1 MLLSNLFLLAVDVP
15 TLDHS
20 LSDVAGKDNFAP
32 GDYTDVVHFYH
43 QWATHLHGNL
53 GIWHSVYGTF
63 ANPMIKLFYAI
74 VSGLDKVFNSVFSI
88 LGWDGTLS
96 AKGSPLHALYMVI
109 STIGWALLG
118 ASIIILAL
126 QSLTHTV
133 RWGKVLPNIFMVSL
147 TLTVLPL
154 LMRTVNGQSRTV
166 GNIVVTAKNDIN
178 KAAGNDNG
186 ASAADLAIQPIKNNV
201 IDMARIANKGWK
213 YDPNNINPSST
224 NSIRTKTDVNN
235 LDLGASMDPKS
246 LKQFKGFDKK
256 IAGKGDNKVSEPFKY
271 HLITNKGA
279 DASQETSYSLVKNE
293 NGTGMGNLND
303 YSYTRYDV
311 EWLPLTAQSIILGI
325 IYVVAAFRVVKDI
338 FELTLMNLIAPLL
351 AYKSTRSTKT
361 LRDLIN
367 SIIGLYLSIDIMFLV
382 IKVFMIFLGSFP
394 DKLSG
399 LGLNF
404 FQKGMVIAI
413 IYAAAGY
420 AMFAGVSYFERV
432 TGVSQGFSAS
442 TGQIMAAGAAGVAA
456 GAAGVKLAKAAG
468 SMLNNGVTRLGNS
481 SVFSGISNSNKD
493 SKAHAPSS
501 SNLSNDN
508 KNESNPVNSSD
519 VDLNSDYHNN
529 SDNKN
534 DLNHQDG
541 SKDTTQNSEN
551 NSDNHNNSDSQNVE
565 ENSGNSNLDENNA
578 ATSEQDSSTHL
589 GDENTD
595 ATNDEDQDIANEL
608 DETNPAS
615 IDYGMDQNP
624 DQDIVNGDQNGNYES
639 NNSGYNDENQDID
652 NVDGSDNQLNQD
664 LGDDYA
670 NISNNENQDI
680 DNQLSQDDP
689 SGVDYGADQNL
700 NQDESPANYTDSYQD
715 SNPETNQDA
724 DNANG
729 YNDPITQ
736 NPDDGYT
743 DIYNGYTDYPY
754 DNQGGYDPNQIS
766 DTVDSYED
774 PMNQDLDDGYTDIY
788 NGYTD
793 YNNQSGYDPN
803 QVSDTVDSYENPMNQ
818 DLSNGHTDFPDNQV
832 ESSSNQIDG
841 TQVDNANSGAD
852 NYPPAIPDSPQPN
865 FDFSKDVKNPVDPSS
880 NTSNIVNNSVD
891 KTNQSFT
898 DKMGDISKNYLRNRN
913 FNLSPKGN
921 VHGVDSEKFEDE

>member
-361 LRDLIN
+361 LRDLIS

-481 SVFSGISNSNKD
+481 SVFSGISNSN
-493 SKAHAPSS
+493 
-501 SNLSNDN
+501 
-508 KNESNPVNSSD
+508 
-519 VDLNSDYHNN
+519 NN

-565 ENSGNSNLDENNA
+565 ENSGNSNLDENNT

-595 ATNDEDQDIANEL
+595 ATNDEDQDIA
-608 DETNPAS
+608 
-615 IDYGMDQNP
+615 
-624 DQDIVNGDQNGNYES
+624 
-639 NNSGYNDENQDID
+639 

-754 DNQGGYDPNQIS
+754 DNQGGYDPNQI
-766 DTVDSYED
+766 
-774 PMNQDLDDGYTDIY
+774 
-788 NGYTD
+788 
-793 YNNQSGYDPN
+793 
-803 QVSDTVDSYENPMNQ
+803 SDTVDSYENPMNQ

>member
-1 MLLSNLFLLAVDVP
+1 MLLTNLFLLAVDVP
-15 TLDHS
+15 KLDHS

-201 IDMARIANKGWK
+201 IDMARITNKGWK

-361 LRDLIN
+361 LRDLIS

-481 SVFSGISNSNKD
+481 SIFSGISNSNKD

-519 VDLNSDYHNN
+519 VDLNSDHHNN

-624 DQDIVNGDQNGNYES
+624 DQDI
-639 NNSGYNDENQDID
+639 D
-652 NVDGSDNQLNQD
+652 NVDGSNNQLNQD

-754 DNQGGYDPNQIS
+754 DNQGGYDPNQ
-766 DTVDSYED
+766 
-774 PMNQDLDDGYTDIY
+774 
-788 NGYTD
+788 
-793 YNNQSGYDPN
+793 
-803 QVSDTVDSYENPMNQ
+803 VSDTVDSYENPMNQ

-852 NYPPAIPDSPQPN
+852 NYPPSIPDSPQPN

>member
-361 LRDLIN
+361 LRDLIS

-519 VDLNSDYHNN
+519 VDLNSDNHNN

-541 SKDTTQNSEN
+541 SKDTTHNSEN

-624 DQDIVNGDQNGNYES
+624 D
-639 NNSGYNDENQDID
+639 QDID

-766 DTVDSYED
+766 DTVDSYE
-774 PMNQDLDDGYTDIY
+774 
-788 NGYTD
+788 
-793 YNNQSGYDPN
+793 
-803 QVSDTVDSYENPMNQ
+803 NPMNQ

-841 TQVDNANSGAD
+841 TQVDNAAD

>member
-519 VDLNSDYHNN
+519 VDLNSDNHNN

-565 ENSGNSNLDENNA
+565 ENSGNSNLDENNT

-595 ATNDEDQDIANEL
+595 ATNEL

-766 DTVDSYED
+766 DTVDSYE
-774 PMNQDLDDGYTDIY
+774 
-788 NGYTD
+788 
-793 YNNQSGYDPN
+793 
-803 QVSDTVDSYENPMNQ
+803 NPMNQ

>member
-361 LRDLIN
+361 LRDLIS

-394 DKLSG
+394 DKLSS

-456 GAAGVKLAKAAG
+456 GTAGVKLAKAAG

-519 VDLNSDYHNN
+519 VDLNSDHHNN

-565 ENSGNSNLDENNA
+565 ENSGNSNLDENNG

-595 ATNDEDQDIANEL
+595 ATNDEDQDIAN
-608 DETNPAS
+608 
-615 IDYGMDQNP
+615 
-624 DQDIVNGDQNGNYES
+624 
-639 NNSGYNDENQDID
+639 
-652 NVDGSDNQLNQD
+652 
-664 LGDDYA
+664 
-670 NISNNENQDI
+670 
-680 DNQLSQDDP
+680 
-689 SGVDYGADQNL
+689 
-700 NQDESPANYTDSYQD
+700 
-715 SNPETNQDA
+715 
-724 DNANG
+724 G
-729 YNDPITQ
+729 YNDPIIQ

-754 DNQGGYDPNQIS
+754 DNQGGYDPNQI
-766 DTVDSYED
+766 
-774 PMNQDLDDGYTDIY
+774 
-788 NGYTD
+788 
-793 YNNQSGYDPN
+793 
-803 QVSDTVDSYENPMNQ
+803 SDTVDSYENPMNQ

>member
-519 VDLNSDYHNN
+519 IDLNSDYHNN

-595 ATNDEDQDIANEL
+595 ATNEL

-766 DTVDSYED
+766 DTVDSYE
-774 PMNQDLDDGYTDIY
+774 
-788 NGYTD
+788 
-793 YNNQSGYDPN
+793 
-803 QVSDTVDSYENPMNQ
+803 NPMNQ

-852 NYPPAIPDSPQPN
+852 NYPPAVPDSPQPN

>member
-1 MLLSNLFLLAVDVP
+1 
-15 TLDHS
+15 
-20 LSDVAGKDNFAP
+20 
-32 GDYTDVVHFYH
+32 
-43 QWATHLHGNL
+43 
-53 GIWHSVYGTF
+53 
-63 ANPMIKLFYAI
+63 
-74 VSGLDKVFNSVFSI
+74 
-88 LGWDGTLS
+88 
-96 AKGSPLHALYMVI
+96 
-109 STIGWALLG
+109 
-118 ASIIILAL
+118 
-126 QSLTHTV
+126 
-133 RWGKVLPNIFMVSL
+133 
-147 TLTVLPL
+147 
-154 LMRTVNGQSRTV
+154 
-166 GNIVVTAKNDIN
+166 
-178 KAAGNDNG
+178 
-186 ASAADLAIQPIKNNV
+186 
-201 IDMARIANKGWK
+201 
-213 YDPNNINPSST
+213 
-224 NSIRTKTDVNN
+224 
-235 LDLGASMDPKS
+235 
-246 LKQFKGFDKK
+246 
-256 IAGKGDNKVSEPFKY
+256 
-271 HLITNKGA
+271 
-279 DASQETSYSLVKNE
+279 
-293 NGTGMGNLND
+293 
-303 YSYTRYDV
+303 
-311 EWLPLTAQSIILGI
+311 
-325 IYVVAAFRVVKDI
+325 
-338 FELTLMNLIAPLL
+338 
-351 AYKSTRSTKT
+351 
-361 LRDLIN
+361 
-367 SIIGLYLSIDIMFLV
+367 
-382 IKVFMIFLGSFP
+382 
-394 DKLSG
+394 
-399 LGLNF
+399 
-404 FQKGMVIAI
+404 
-413 IYAAAGY
+413 
-420 AMFAGVSYFERV
+420 
-432 TGVSQGFSAS
+432 
-442 TGQIMAAGAAGVAA
+442 
-456 GAAGVKLAKAAG
+456 
-468 SMLNNGVTRLGNS
+468 
-481 SVFSGISNSNKD
+481 
-493 SKAHAPSS
+493 
-501 SNLSNDN
+501 
-508 KNESNPVNSSD
+508 
-519 VDLNSDYHNN
+519 
-529 SDNKN
+529 
-534 DLNHQDG
+534 
-541 SKDTTQNSEN
+541 
-551 NSDNHNNSDSQNVE
+551 
-565 ENSGNSNLDENNA
+565 
-578 ATSEQDSSTHL
+578 
-589 GDENTD
+589 
-595 ATNDEDQDIANEL
+595 
-608 DETNPAS
+608 
-615 IDYGMDQNP
+615 MDQNP

-774 PMNQDLDDGYTDIY
+774 PMNQGLDDGYTDIY

-818 DLSNGHTDFPDNQV
+818 DLSSGHTDFPDNQV

>member
-361 LRDLIN
+361 LRDLIS

-501 SNLSNDN
+501 RNLSNDN

-519 VDLNSDYHNN
+519 VDLNSDNHNN

-624 DQDIVNGDQNGNYES
+624 DQDI
-639 NNSGYNDENQDID
+639 D

-715 SNPETNQDA
+715 SNPETSQDA

-754 DNQGGYDPNQIS
+754 DNQG
-766 DTVDSYED
+766 
-774 PMNQDLDDGYTDIY
+774 
-788 NGYTD
+788 
-793 YNNQSGYDPN
+793 GYDPN

-841 TQVDNANSGAD
+841 TQVDNAAD

>member
-1 MLLSNLFLLAVDVP
+1 MLLTNLFLLAVDVP
-15 TLDHS
+15 KLDHS

-361 LRDLIN
+361 LRDLIS

-481 SVFSGISNSNKD
+481 SIFSGISNSNKD

-519 VDLNSDYHNN
+519 VDLNSEHHNN

-624 DQDIVNGDQNGNYES
+624 D
-639 NNSGYNDENQDID
+639 QDID

-754 DNQGGYDPNQIS
+754 DNQGGYDPNQ
-766 DTVDSYED
+766 
-774 PMNQDLDDGYTDIY
+774 
-788 NGYTD
+788 
-793 YNNQSGYDPN
+793 
-803 QVSDTVDSYENPMNQ
+803 VSDTVDSYENPMNQ

-852 NYPPAIPDSPQPN
+852 NYPPSIPDSPQPN

>member
-1 MLLSNLFLLAVDVP
+1 MLLTNLFLLAVDVP
-15 TLDHS
+15 KLDHS

-361 LRDLIN
+361 LRDLIS

-481 SVFSGISNSNKD
+481 SIFSGISNSNKD

-519 VDLNSDYHNN
+519 VDLNSDHHNN

-624 DQDIVNGDQNGNYES
+624 DQDI
-639 NNSGYNDENQDID
+639 D
-652 NVDGSDNQLNQD
+652 NIDGSDNQLNQD

-700 NQDESPANYTDSYQD
+700 NQDESPANYADSYQD
-715 SNPETNQDA
+715 SNPETNQDE

-754 DNQGGYDPNQIS
+754 DNQG
-766 DTVDSYED
+766 
-774 PMNQDLDDGYTDIY
+774 
-788 NGYTD
+788 
-793 YNNQSGYDPN
+793 GYDPN

-852 NYPPAIPDSPQPN
+852 NYPPSIPDSPQPN

>member
-32 GDYTDVVHFYH
+32 GDYTDIVHFYH

-133 RWGKVLPNIFMVSL
+133 RWGKVLSNIFMVSL

-351 AYKSTRSTKT
+351 AYKSTRSTKS

-404 FQKGMVIAI
+404 FQKGMVVAI

-468 SMLNNGVTRLGNS
+468 SSMLNGVTRLGNS

-508 KNESNPVNSSD
+508 KNESNPVSSSD
-519 VDLNSDYHNN
+519 VDLNSDHHNN

-551 NSDNHNNSDSQNVE
+551 NSDNHNNSDSQN
-565 ENSGNSNLDENNA
+565 ENNSNSNIDENNA
-578 ATSEQDSSTHL
+578 AMSDQDSATHL
-589 GDENTD
+589 GDVDSNQ
-595 ATNDEDQDIANEL
+595 DQDIDNEL
-608 DETNPAS
+608 DETNPSS
-615 IDYGMDQNP
+615 IDYGMD
-624 DQDIVNGDQNGNYES
+624 
-639 NNSGYNDENQDID
+639 
-652 NVDGSDNQLNQD
+652 
-664 LGDDYA
+664 
-670 NISNNENQDI
+670 
-680 DNQLSQDDP
+680 
-689 SGVDYGADQNL
+689 
-700 NQDESPANYTDSYQD
+700 
-715 SNPETNQDA
+715 
-724 DNANG
+724 
-729 YNDPITQ
+729 Q

-754 DNQGGYDPNQIS
+754 DNPGEYDPNQIS
-766 DTVDSYED
+766 DTTDNHD
-774 PMNQDLDDGYTDIY
+774 NPINQDFSNNHVD
-788 NGYTD
+788 NA
-793 YNNQSGYDPN
+793 NNQI
-803 QVSDTVDSYENPMNQ
+803 
-818 DLSNGHTDFPDNQV
+818 
-832 ESSSNQIDG
+832 ESSSNQTDG
-841 TQVDNANSGAD
+841 VQAD
-852 NYPPAIPDSPQPN
+852 NTDPGIDYPPSVPDSPQPN
-865 FDFSKDVKNPVDPSS
+865 FDFSNDVKTPVDPS
-880 NTSNIVNNSVD
+880 TTNNVTKD
-891 KTNQSFT
+891 TDGKNNQSFT
-898 DKMGDISKNYLRNRN
+898 DKMGDISKNYLKNRN

-921 VHGVDSEKFEDE
+921 VHGVDSDKFEDE

>member
-361 LRDLIN
+361 LRDLIS

-519 VDLNSDYHNN
+519 VDLNSD
-529 SDNKN
+529 
-534 DLNHQDG
+534 
-541 SKDTTQNSEN
+541 
-551 NSDNHNNSDSQNVE
+551 NHNNSDSQNVE

-639 NNSGYNDENQDID
+639 NNLGYNDENQDID

>member
-1 MLLSNLFLLAVDVP
+1 MLLTNLFLLAVDVP
-15 TLDHS
+15 KLDHS

-361 LRDLIN
+361 LRDLIS

-519 VDLNSDYHNN
+519 VDLNSDHHNN

-624 DQDIVNGDQNGNYES
+624 D
-639 NNSGYNDENQDID
+639 QDID

-754 DNQGGYDPNQIS
+754 DNQG
-766 DTVDSYED
+766 
-774 PMNQDLDDGYTDIY
+774 
-788 NGYTD
+788 
-793 YNNQSGYDPN
+793 GYDPN

>member
-32 GDYTDVVHFYH
+32 GDYTDIVHFYH

-361 LRDLIN
+361 LRDLIS

-519 VDLNSDYHNN
+519 VDLNSD
-529 SDNKN
+529 
-534 DLNHQDG
+534 
-541 SKDTTQNSEN
+541 
-551 NSDNHNNSDSQNVE
+551 NHNNSDSQNIE
-565 ENSGNSNLDENNA
+565 ENSGNSNLDENNT

-689 SGVDYGADQNL
+689 RGVDYGADQNL

-724 DNANG
+724 DNTNG

-774 PMNQDLDDGYTDIY
+774 SMNQGLDDGYTDIY

>member
-361 LRDLIN
+361 LRDLIS

-519 VDLNSDYHNN
+519 VDLNSDHHNN

-565 ENSGNSNLDENNA
+565 ENSGNSNLDENNT

-595 ATNDEDQDIANEL
+595 ATNDEDQDIAN
-608 DETNPAS
+608 
-615 IDYGMDQNP
+615 
-624 DQDIVNGDQNGNYES
+624 
-639 NNSGYNDENQDID
+639 
-652 NVDGSDNQLNQD
+652 
-664 LGDDYA
+664 
-670 NISNNENQDI
+670 
-680 DNQLSQDDP
+680 
-689 SGVDYGADQNL
+689 
-700 NQDESPANYTDSYQD
+700 
-715 SNPETNQDA
+715 
-724 DNANG
+724 G
-729 YNDPITQ
+729 YNDPIIQ

-754 DNQGGYDPNQIS
+754 DNQGGYDPNQI
-766 DTVDSYED
+766 
-774 PMNQDLDDGYTDIY
+774 
-788 NGYTD
+788 
-793 YNNQSGYDPN
+793 
-803 QVSDTVDSYENPMNQ
+803 SDTVDSYENPMNQ

>member
-186 ASAADLAIQPIKNNV
+186 ASATDLAIQPIKNNV

-311 EWLPLTAQSIILGI
+311 EWLPLTAHSIILGI

-361 LRDLIN
+361 LRDLIS

-481 SVFSGISNSNKD
+481 SVFSGISNSN
-493 SKAHAPSS
+493 
-501 SNLSNDN
+501 
-508 KNESNPVNSSD
+508 
-519 VDLNSDYHNN
+519 NN

-565 ENSGNSNLDENNA
+565 ENSGNSNLDENNT

-595 ATNDEDQDIANEL
+595 ATNDEDQDIA
-608 DETNPAS
+608 
-615 IDYGMDQNP
+615 
-624 DQDIVNGDQNGNYES
+624 
-639 NNSGYNDENQDID
+639 

-766 DTVDSYED
+766 DTVDSYE
-774 PMNQDLDDGYTDIY
+774 
-788 NGYTD
+788 
-793 YNNQSGYDPN
+793 
-803 QVSDTVDSYENPMNQ
+803 NPMNQ

-832 ESSSNQIDG
+832 ESSSNQIDR
-841 TQVDNANSGAD
+841 TQVDNAAD

>member
-32 GDYTDVVHFYH
+32 GDYTDIVHFYH

-351 AYKSTRSTKT
+351 AYKSTRSTKS

-404 FQKGMVIAI
+404 FQKGMVVAI

-468 SMLNNGVTRLGNS
+468 SSMLNGVTRLGNS

-508 KNESNPVNSSD
+508 KNESNPVSSSD
-519 VDLNSDYHNN
+519 VDL
-529 SDNKN
+529 
-534 DLNHQDG
+534 
-541 SKDTTQNSEN
+541 
-551 NSDNHNNSDSQNVE
+551 
-565 ENSGNSNLDENNA
+565 
-578 ATSEQDSSTHL
+578 
-589 GDENTD
+589 
-595 ATNDEDQDIANEL
+595 
-608 DETNPAS
+608 DETNPSS
-615 IDYGMDQNP
+615 IDYGMD
-624 DQDIVNGDQNGNYES
+624 
-639 NNSGYNDENQDID
+639 
-652 NVDGSDNQLNQD
+652 
-664 LGDDYA
+664 
-670 NISNNENQDI
+670 
-680 DNQLSQDDP
+680 
-689 SGVDYGADQNL
+689 
-700 NQDESPANYTDSYQD
+700 
-715 SNPETNQDA
+715 
-724 DNANG
+724 
-729 YNDPITQ
+729 Q

-754 DNQGGYDPNQIS
+754 DNPGEYDPNQIS
-766 DTVDSYED
+766 DTTDNHD
-774 PMNQDLDDGYTDIY
+774 NPINQDFSNNHVD
-788 NGYTD
+788 NA
-793 YNNQSGYDPN
+793 NNQI
-803 QVSDTVDSYENPMNQ
+803 
-818 DLSNGHTDFPDNQV
+818 
-832 ESSSNQIDG
+832 ESSSNQTDG
-841 TQVDNANSGAD
+841 VQAD
-852 NYPPAIPDSPQPN
+852 NTDPGIDYPPSVPDSPQPN
-865 FDFSKDVKNPVDPSS
+865 FDFSNDVKTPVDPS
-880 NTSNIVNNSVD
+880 TTNNVTKD
-891 KTNQSFT
+891 TDGKNNQSFT
-898 DKMGDISKNYLRNRN
+898 DKMGDISKNYLKNRN

-921 VHGVDSEKFEDE
+921 VHGVDSDKFEDE

>member
-1 MLLSNLFLLAVDVP
+1 MLLTNLFLLAADVP
-15 TLDHS
+15 KLDHS

-178 KAAGNDNG
+178 KAASNDNG

-361 LRDLIN
+361 LRDLIS

-481 SVFSGISNSNKD
+481 SIFSGISNSNKD

-519 VDLNSDYHNN
+519 VDLNSDHHNN

-595 ATNDEDQDIANEL
+595 ATNDEDQDIGNEL

-624 DQDIVNGDQNGNYES
+624 DQDI
-639 NNSGYNDENQDID
+639 D
-652 NVDGSDNQLNQD
+652 NIDGSDNQLNQD

-700 NQDESPANYTDSYQD
+700 NQDESPANYADSYQD
-715 SNPETNQDA
+715 SNPETNQDE

-754 DNQGGYDPNQIS
+754 DNQG
-766 DTVDSYED
+766 
-774 PMNQDLDDGYTDIY
+774 
-788 NGYTD
+788 
-793 YNNQSGYDPN
+793 GYDPN

-852 NYPPAIPDSPQPN
+852 NYPPSIPDSPQPN

>member
-361 LRDLIN
+361 LRDLIS

-481 SVFSGISNSNKD
+481 SVFSGISNSN
-493 SKAHAPSS
+493 
-501 SNLSNDN
+501 
-508 KNESNPVNSSD
+508 
-519 VDLNSDYHNN
+519 NN

-565 ENSGNSNLDENNA
+565 ENSGNSNLDENNT

-595 ATNDEDQDIANEL
+595 ATNDEDQDIA
-608 DETNPAS
+608 
-615 IDYGMDQNP
+615 
-624 DQDIVNGDQNGNYES
+624 
-639 NNSGYNDENQDID
+639 

-766 DTVDSYED
+766 DTVDSYE
-774 PMNQDLDDGYTDIY
+774 
-788 NGYTD
+788 
-793 YNNQSGYDPN
+793 
-803 QVSDTVDSYENPMNQ
+803 NPMNQ

-832 ESSSNQIDG
+832 ESSSNQIDR
-841 TQVDNANSGAD
+841 TQVDNAAD

>member
-1 MLLSNLFLLAVDVP
+1 MLLTNLFLLAVDVP
-15 TLDHS
+15 KLDHS

-361 LRDLIN
+361 LRDLIS

-481 SVFSGISNSNKD
+481 SIFSGISNSNKD

-519 VDLNSDYHNN
+519 VDLNSDHHNN

-595 ATNDEDQDIANEL
+595 ATNDEDQNIANEL

-624 DQDIVNGDQNGNYES
+624 D
-639 NNSGYNDENQDID
+639 QDID

-715 SNPETNQDA
+715 SNPEINQDA

-754 DNQGGYDPNQIS
+754 DNQGGYDPNQ
-766 DTVDSYED
+766 
-774 PMNQDLDDGYTDIY
+774 
-788 NGYTD
+788 
-793 YNNQSGYDPN
+793 
-803 QVSDTVDSYENPMNQ
+803 VSDTVDSYENPMNQ

-841 TQVDNANSGAD
+841 IQVDNANSGAD
-852 NYPPAIPDSPQPN
+852 NYPPSISDSPQPN

>member
-256 IAGKGDNKVSEPFKY
+256 IAGRGDNKVSEPFKY

-351 AYKSTRSTKT
+351 AYKSTRSTKS

-394 DKLSG
+394 DKLG
-399 LGLNF
+399 GITLNF

-468 SMLNNGVTRLGNS
+468 STMLNGVTRLGNS

-493 SKAHAPSS
+493 SAHAPSS
-501 SNLSNDN
+501 NNLSNDN

-519 VDLNSDYHNN
+519 VDLNNDHHNN

-578 ATSEQDSSTHL
+578 ATSEQDSSTRL

-766 DTVDSYED
+766 DTVDNYED
-774 PMNQDLDDGYTDIY
+774 PMNQGLDDGYTDIY

-803 QVSDTVDSYENPMNQ
+803 QTMDNTDNHDNPINQ
-818 DLSNGHTDFPDNQV
+818 DFSNNHVDNANNQI
-832 ESSSNQIDG
+832 ESSSNQTDG
-841 TQVDNANSGAD
+841 VQAD
-852 NYPPAIPDSPQPN
+852 NTDPGIDYPPSVPDSPQPN
-865 FDFSKDVKNPVDPSS
+865 FDFSNDVKTPVDPS
-880 NTSNIVNNSVD
+880 TTNNVTKD
-891 KTNQSFT
+891 TDGKNNQSFT
-898 DKMGDISKNYLRNRN
+898 DKMGDISKNYLKNRN

>member
-186 ASAADLAIQPIKNNV
+186 ASATDLAIQPIKNNV

-361 LRDLIN
+361 LRDLIS

-481 SVFSGISNSNKD
+481 SVFSGISNSN
-493 SKAHAPSS
+493 
-501 SNLSNDN
+501 
-508 KNESNPVNSSD
+508 
-519 VDLNSDYHNN
+519 NN

-565 ENSGNSNLDENNA
+565 ENSGNSNLDENNT

-595 ATNDEDQDIANEL
+595 ATNDEDQDIA
-608 DETNPAS
+608 
-615 IDYGMDQNP
+615 
-624 DQDIVNGDQNGNYES
+624 
-639 NNSGYNDENQDID
+639 

-700 NQDESPANYTDSYQD
+700 KQDESPANYTDSYQD

-766 DTVDSYED
+766 DTVDSYE
-774 PMNQDLDDGYTDIY
+774 
-788 NGYTD
+788 
-793 YNNQSGYDPN
+793 
-803 QVSDTVDSYENPMNQ
+803 NPMNQ

-832 ESSSNQIDG
+832 ESSSNQIDR
-841 TQVDNANSGAD
+841 TQVDNAAD

>member
-361 LRDLIN
+361 LRDLIS

-519 VDLNSDYHNN
+519 VDLNSD
-529 SDNKN
+529 
-534 DLNHQDG
+534 
-541 SKDTTQNSEN
+541 
-551 NSDNHNNSDSQNVE
+551 NHNNSDSQNIE
-565 ENSGNSNLDENNA
+565 ENSGNSNLDENNT

-639 NNSGYNDENQDID
+639 NNLGYNDENQDID

-774 PMNQDLDDGYTDIY
+774 PMNQGLDDGYTDIY

>member
-1 MLLSNLFLLAVDVP
+1 MLLTNLFLLAVDVP
-15 TLDHS
+15 KLDHS

-361 LRDLIN
+361 LRDLIS

-442 TGQIMAAGAAGVAA
+442 TGQIMAAGAAG
-456 GAAGVKLAKAAG
+456 AAGVKLAKAAG

-481 SVFSGISNSNKD
+481 SIFSGISNSNKD

-519 VDLNSDYHNN
+519 VDLNSDHHNN

-624 DQDIVNGDQNGNYES
+624 D
-639 NNSGYNDENQDID
+639 QDID

-754 DNQGGYDPNQIS
+754 DNQGGYDPNQ
-766 DTVDSYED
+766 
-774 PMNQDLDDGYTDIY
+774 
-788 NGYTD
+788 
-793 YNNQSGYDPN
+793 
-803 QVSDTVDSYENPMNQ
+803 VSDTVDSYENPMNQ

-852 NYPPAIPDSPQPN
+852 NYPPSIPDSPQPN

>member
-32 GDYTDVVHFYH
+32 GDYTDIVHFYH

-154 LMRTVNGQSRTV
+154 LMRTINGQSRTV

-361 LRDLIN
+361 LRDLIS

-456 GAAGVKLAKAAG
+456 G

-519 VDLNSDYHNN
+519 VDLNSDHHNN

-624 DQDIVNGDQNGNYES
+624 DQDI
-639 NNSGYNDENQDID
+639 D

-670 NISNNENQDI
+670 NISNNEHQDI

-700 NQDESPANYTDSYQD
+700 NQDESPVNYTDSYQD

-754 DNQGGYDPNQIS
+754 DNQG
-766 DTVDSYED
+766 
-774 PMNQDLDDGYTDIY
+774 
-788 NGYTD
+788 
-793 YNNQSGYDPN
+793 GYDPN

>member
-1 MLLSNLFLLAVDVP
+1 
-15 TLDHS
+15 
-20 LSDVAGKDNFAP
+20 
-32 GDYTDVVHFYH
+32 
-43 QWATHLHGNL
+43 
-53 GIWHSVYGTF
+53 
-63 ANPMIKLFYAI
+63 
-74 VSGLDKVFNSVFSI
+74 
-88 LGWDGTLS
+88 
-96 AKGSPLHALYMVI
+96 
-109 STIGWALLG
+109 
-118 ASIIILAL
+118 
-126 QSLTHTV
+126 
-133 RWGKVLPNIFMVSL
+133 
-147 TLTVLPL
+147 
-154 LMRTVNGQSRTV
+154 
-166 GNIVVTAKNDIN
+166 
-178 KAAGNDNG
+178 
-186 ASAADLAIQPIKNNV
+186 
-201 IDMARIANKGWK
+201 
-213 YDPNNINPSST
+213 
-224 NSIRTKTDVNN
+224 
-235 LDLGASMDPKS
+235 
-246 LKQFKGFDKK
+246 
-256 IAGKGDNKVSEPFKY
+256 
-271 HLITNKGA
+271 
-279 DASQETSYSLVKNE
+279 
-293 NGTGMGNLND
+293 
-303 YSYTRYDV
+303 
-311 EWLPLTAQSIILGI
+311 
-325 IYVVAAFRVVKDI
+325 
-338 FELTLMNLIAPLL
+338 
-351 AYKSTRSTKT
+351 
-361 LRDLIN
+361 
-367 SIIGLYLSIDIMFLV
+367 
-382 IKVFMIFLGSFP
+382 
-394 DKLSG
+394 
-399 LGLNF
+399 
-404 FQKGMVIAI
+404 
-413 IYAAAGY
+413 
-420 AMFAGVSYFERV
+420 
-432 TGVSQGFSAS
+432 
-442 TGQIMAAGAAGVAA
+442 
-456 GAAGVKLAKAAG
+456 
-468 SMLNNGVTRLGNS
+468 
-481 SVFSGISNSNKD
+481 
-493 SKAHAPSS
+493 
-501 SNLSNDN
+501 
-508 KNESNPVNSSD
+508 
-519 VDLNSDYHNN
+519 
-529 SDNKN
+529 
-534 DLNHQDG
+534 
-541 SKDTTQNSEN
+541 
-551 NSDNHNNSDSQNVE
+551 
-565 ENSGNSNLDENNA
+565 
-578 ATSEQDSSTHL
+578 
-589 GDENTD
+589 
-595 ATNDEDQDIANEL
+595 
-608 DETNPAS
+608 
-615 IDYGMDQNP
+615 MDQNP

-774 PMNQDLDDGYTDIY
+774 PMNQGLDDGYTDIY

-841 TQVDNANSGAD
+841 TQVDNATD

>member
-126 QSLTHTV
+126 QLLTHTV

-361 LRDLIN
+361 LRDLIS

-481 SVFSGISNSNKD
+481 SVFSGISNSN
-493 SKAHAPSS
+493 
-501 SNLSNDN
+501 
-508 KNESNPVNSSD
+508 
-519 VDLNSDYHNN
+519 NN

-565 ENSGNSNLDENNA
+565 ENSGNSNLDENNT

-595 ATNDEDQDIANEL
+595 ATNDEDQDIA
-608 DETNPAS
+608 
-615 IDYGMDQNP
+615 
-624 DQDIVNGDQNGNYES
+624 
-639 NNSGYNDENQDID
+639 

-766 DTVDSYED
+766 DTVDSYE
-774 PMNQDLDDGYTDIY
+774 
-788 NGYTD
+788 
-793 YNNQSGYDPN
+793 
-803 QVSDTVDSYENPMNQ
+803 NPMNQ

-832 ESSSNQIDG
+832 ESSSNQIDR
-841 TQVDNANSGAD
+841 TQVDNAAD

>member
-1 MLLSNLFLLAVDVP
+1 MLLTNLFLLAVDVP
-15 TLDHS
+15 KLDHS

-361 LRDLIN
+361 LRDLIS

-481 SVFSGISNSNKD
+481 SIFSGISNSNKD

-519 VDLNSDYHNN
+519 VDLNSDHHNN

-624 DQDIVNGDQNGNYES
+624 D
-639 NNSGYNDENQDID
+639 QDID

-754 DNQGGYDPNQIS
+754 DNQGGYDPNQ
-766 DTVDSYED
+766 
-774 PMNQDLDDGYTDIY
+774 
-788 NGYTD
+788 
-793 YNNQSGYDPN
+793 
-803 QVSDTVDSYENPMNQ
+803 VSDTVDSYENPMNQ

-852 NYPPAIPDSPQPN
+852 NYPPSIPDSPQPN

>member
-186 ASAADLAIQPIKNNV
+186 ASATDLAIQPIKNNV

-293 NGTGMGNLND
+293 NGIGMGNLND

-361 LRDLIN
+361 LRDLIS

-481 SVFSGISNSNKD
+481 SVFSGISNSN
-493 SKAHAPSS
+493 
-501 SNLSNDN
+501 
-508 KNESNPVNSSD
+508 
-519 VDLNSDYHNN
+519 NN

-565 ENSGNSNLDENNA
+565 ENSGNSNLDENNT

-595 ATNDEDQDIANEL
+595 ATNDEDQDIA
-608 DETNPAS
+608 
-615 IDYGMDQNP
+615 
-624 DQDIVNGDQNGNYES
+624 
-639 NNSGYNDENQDID
+639 

-766 DTVDSYED
+766 DTVDSYE
-774 PMNQDLDDGYTDIY
+774 
-788 NGYTD
+788 
-793 YNNQSGYDPN
+793 
-803 QVSDTVDSYENPMNQ
+803 NPMNQ

-832 ESSSNQIDG
+832 ESSSNQIDR
-841 TQVDNANSGAD
+841 TQVDNAAD

>member
-201 IDMARIANKGWK
+201 IDMARIANKSWK

-361 LRDLIN
+361 LRDLIS

-394 DKLSG
+394 DKLSS

-456 GAAGVKLAKAAG
+456 GTAGVKLAKAAG

-519 VDLNSDYHNN
+519 VDLNSDHHNN

-595 ATNDEDQDIANEL
+595 ATNDEDQDIAN
-608 DETNPAS
+608 
-615 IDYGMDQNP
+615 
-624 DQDIVNGDQNGNYES
+624 
-639 NNSGYNDENQDID
+639 
-652 NVDGSDNQLNQD
+652 
-664 LGDDYA
+664 
-670 NISNNENQDI
+670 
-680 DNQLSQDDP
+680 
-689 SGVDYGADQNL
+689 
-700 NQDESPANYTDSYQD
+700 
-715 SNPETNQDA
+715 
-724 DNANG
+724 G
-729 YNDPITQ
+729 YNDPIIQ

-754 DNQGGYDPNQIS
+754 DNQGGYDPNQI
-766 DTVDSYED
+766 
-774 PMNQDLDDGYTDIY
+774 
-788 NGYTD
+788 
-793 YNNQSGYDPN
+793 
-803 QVSDTVDSYENPMNQ
+803 SDTVDSYENPMNQ

>member
-1 MLLSNLFLLAVDVP
+1 
-15 TLDHS
+15 
-20 LSDVAGKDNFAP
+20 
-32 GDYTDVVHFYH
+32 
-43 QWATHLHGNL
+43 
-53 GIWHSVYGTF
+53 
-63 ANPMIKLFYAI
+63 
-74 VSGLDKVFNSVFSI
+74 
-88 LGWDGTLS
+88 
-96 AKGSPLHALYMVI
+96 
-109 STIGWALLG
+109 
-118 ASIIILAL
+118 
-126 QSLTHTV
+126 
-133 RWGKVLPNIFMVSL
+133 
-147 TLTVLPL
+147 
-154 LMRTVNGQSRTV
+154 
-166 GNIVVTAKNDIN
+166 
-178 KAAGNDNG
+178 
-186 ASAADLAIQPIKNNV
+186 
-201 IDMARIANKGWK
+201 
-213 YDPNNINPSST
+213 
-224 NSIRTKTDVNN
+224 
-235 LDLGASMDPKS
+235 
-246 LKQFKGFDKK
+246 
-256 IAGKGDNKVSEPFKY
+256 
-271 HLITNKGA
+271 
-279 DASQETSYSLVKNE
+279 
-293 NGTGMGNLND
+293 
-303 YSYTRYDV
+303 
-311 EWLPLTAQSIILGI
+311 
-325 IYVVAAFRVVKDI
+325 
-338 FELTLMNLIAPLL
+338 MNLIAPLL

-361 LRDLIN
+361 LRDLIS

-519 VDLNSDYHNN
+519 VDL
-529 SDNKN
+529 
-534 DLNHQDG
+534 
-541 SKDTTQNSEN
+541 

-774 PMNQDLDDGYTDIY
+774 PMNQGLDDGYTDIY

-841 TQVDNANSGAD
+841 TQVDNAAD

>member
-361 LRDLIN
+361 LRDLIS

-481 SVFSGISNSNKD
+481 SVFSGISNSN
-493 SKAHAPSS
+493 
-501 SNLSNDN
+501 
-508 KNESNPVNSSD
+508 
-519 VDLNSDYHNN
+519 NN

-565 ENSGNSNLDENNA
+565 ENSGNSNIDENNT

-595 ATNDEDQDIANEL
+595 ATNDEDQDIA
-608 DETNPAS
+608 
-615 IDYGMDQNP
+615 
-624 DQDIVNGDQNGNYES
+624 
-639 NNSGYNDENQDID
+639 

-766 DTVDSYED
+766 DTVDSYE
-774 PMNQDLDDGYTDIY
+774 
-788 NGYTD
+788 
-793 YNNQSGYDPN
+793 
-803 QVSDTVDSYENPMNQ
+803 NPMNQ

-832 ESSSNQIDG
+832 ESSSNQIDR
-841 TQVDNANSGAD
+841 TQVDNAAD

>member
-186 ASAADLAIQPIKNNV
+186 ASATDLAIQPIKNNV

-361 LRDLIN
+361 LRDLIS

-481 SVFSGISNSNKD
+481 SVFSGISNSN
-493 SKAHAPSS
+493 
-501 SNLSNDN
+501 
-508 KNESNPVNSSD
+508 
-519 VDLNSDYHNN
+519 NN

-565 ENSGNSNLDENNA
+565 ENSGNSNLDENNT

-595 ATNDEDQDIANEL
+595 ATNDEDQDIA
-608 DETNPAS
+608 
-615 IDYGMDQNP
+615 
-624 DQDIVNGDQNGNYES
+624 
-639 NNSGYNDENQDID
+639 

-700 NQDESPANYTDSYQD
+700 KQDESPANYTDSYQD
-715 SNPETNQDA
+715 SNPEANQDA

-736 NPDDGYT
+736 NPDEGYT

-754 DNQGGYDPNQIS
+754 DNQGGYDPNQI
-766 DTVDSYED
+766 
-774 PMNQDLDDGYTDIY
+774 
-788 NGYTD
+788 
-793 YNNQSGYDPN
+793 
-803 QVSDTVDSYENPMNQ
+803 SDTVDSYENPMNQ

-832 ESSSNQIDG
+832 ESSSNQIDR
-841 TQVDNANSGAD
+841 TQVDNAAD

>member
-303 YSYTRYDV
+303 YSYTRYEV

-361 LRDLIN
+361 LRDLIS

-394 DKLSG
+394 DKLSS

-456 GAAGVKLAKAAG
+456 GTAGVKLAKAAG

-519 VDLNSDYHNN
+519 VDLNSDHHNN

-595 ATNDEDQDIANEL
+595 ATNDEDQDIAN
-608 DETNPAS
+608 
-615 IDYGMDQNP
+615 
-624 DQDIVNGDQNGNYES
+624 
-639 NNSGYNDENQDID
+639 
-652 NVDGSDNQLNQD
+652 
-664 LGDDYA
+664 
-670 NISNNENQDI
+670 
-680 DNQLSQDDP
+680 
-689 SGVDYGADQNL
+689 
-700 NQDESPANYTDSYQD
+700 
-715 SNPETNQDA
+715 
-724 DNANG
+724 G
-729 YNDPITQ
+729 YNDPIIQ

-754 DNQGGYDPNQIS
+754 DNQGGYDPNQI
-766 DTVDSYED
+766 
-774 PMNQDLDDGYTDIY
+774 
-788 NGYTD
+788 
-793 YNNQSGYDPN
+793 
-803 QVSDTVDSYENPMNQ
+803 SDTVDSYENPMNQ

-913 FNLSPKGN
+913 FNLIPKGN

>member
-361 LRDLIN
+361 LRDLIS

-519 VDLNSDYHNN
+519 VDLNSDNHNN

-652 NVDGSDNQLNQD
+652 N
-664 LGDDYA
+664 
-670 NISNNENQDI
+670 
-680 DNQLSQDDP
+680 QLSQDDP

-729 YNDPITQ
+729 YDPITQ
-736 NPDDGYT
+736 NP
-743 DIYNGYTDYPY
+743 
-754 DNQGGYDPNQIS
+754 
-766 DTVDSYED
+766 
-774 PMNQDLDDGYTDIY
+774 DDGYTDIY

-832 ESSSNQIDG
+832 
-841 TQVDNANSGAD
+841 DNAAD

>member
-361 LRDLIN
+361 LRDLIS

-394 DKLSG
+394 DKLSS

-456 GAAGVKLAKAAG
+456 GTAGVKLAKAAG

-519 VDLNSDYHNN
+519 VDLNSDHHNN

-595 ATNDEDQDIANEL
+595 ATNDEDQDIAN
-608 DETNPAS
+608 
-615 IDYGMDQNP
+615 
-624 DQDIVNGDQNGNYES
+624 
-639 NNSGYNDENQDID
+639 
-652 NVDGSDNQLNQD
+652 
-664 LGDDYA
+664 
-670 NISNNENQDI
+670 
-680 DNQLSQDDP
+680 
-689 SGVDYGADQNL
+689 
-700 NQDESPANYTDSYQD
+700 
-715 SNPETNQDA
+715 
-724 DNANG
+724 G
-729 YNDPITQ
+729 YNDPIIQ

-766 DTVDSYED
+766 DTVDSYE
-774 PMNQDLDDGYTDIY
+774 
-788 NGYTD
+788 
-793 YNNQSGYDPN
+793 
-803 QVSDTVDSYENPMNQ
+803 NPMNQ

-832 ESSSNQIDG
+832 ESSSNQIDR
-841 TQVDNANSGAD
+841 TQVDNAAD

-898 DKMGDISKNYLRNRN
+898 DKMGDISKNYIRNRN

>member
-361 LRDLIN
+361 LRDLIS

-399 LGLNF
+399 LSLNF

-519 VDLNSDYHNN
+519 VDLNSDTHNN

-541 SKDTTQNSEN
+541 SKDTTHNSEN

-624 DQDIVNGDQNGNYES
+624 D
-639 NNSGYNDENQDID
+639 QDID

-754 DNQGGYDPNQIS
+754 DNQGGYDPNQ
-766 DTVDSYED
+766 
-774 PMNQDLDDGYTDIY
+774 
-788 NGYTD
+788 
-793 YNNQSGYDPN
+793 
-803 QVSDTVDSYENPMNQ
+803 VSDTVDSYENPMNQ

-841 TQVDNANSGAD
+841 TQVDNAAD